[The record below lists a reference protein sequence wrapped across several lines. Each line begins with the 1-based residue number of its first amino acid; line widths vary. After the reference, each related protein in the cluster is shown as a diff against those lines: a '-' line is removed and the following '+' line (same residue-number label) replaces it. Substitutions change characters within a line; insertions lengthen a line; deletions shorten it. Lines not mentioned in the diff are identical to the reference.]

1 MNNKAIVIVA
11 FGTGKEEDFNKYLL
25 PFKKDAK
32 DKYGEDFDIFISL
45 TSEKM
50 IEKLNLGIN
59 NYEDTLKKLSSLK
72 YEEVYVEAL
81 YFSRGKEYSK
91 IESITEKYKDFFK
104 RIKVTKPVFEENEDL
119 IDEYFKSYN
128 NIIFI
133 CHGIHGSKKSI
144 EEDYIKKAMQ
154 KNSKEQNYVA
164 LINKKDNY
172 KNLVK
177 TIKGD
182 KIPKVT
188 IIPILITK
196 GYHFNND
203 VISDS
208 SDSLTYLLKEE
219 GITVE
224 IVDKVLAENNF
235 FRKLILEDL
244 NKIIN

>member
-1 MNNKAIVIVA
+1 MSNKAIVIVA

-25 PFKKDAK
+25 PFKKDVK

-45 TSEKM
+45 TSDKM
-50 IEKLNLGIN
+50 IEKLKLGIN
-59 NYEDTLKKLSSLK
+59 NYEDTLRNLISLK
-72 YEEVYVEAL
+72 YEEVYVESL

-91 IESITEKYKDFFK
+91 IETITKKYKDYFK
-104 RIKVTKPVFEENEDL
+104 KIKITKPVFEENEDL
-119 IDEYFKSYN
+119 IDEYFKSHN

-133 CHGIHGSKKSI
+133 CHGIHGSNKSI
-144 EEDYIKKAMQ
+144 EEDYIKKAME
-154 KNSKEQNYVA
+154 KNNKKQNYVA

-172 KNLVK
+172 KNLVD

-203 VISDS
+203 IISNN

-235 FRKLILEDL
+235 FRRLVLKNLS
-244 NKIIN
+244 KIIN